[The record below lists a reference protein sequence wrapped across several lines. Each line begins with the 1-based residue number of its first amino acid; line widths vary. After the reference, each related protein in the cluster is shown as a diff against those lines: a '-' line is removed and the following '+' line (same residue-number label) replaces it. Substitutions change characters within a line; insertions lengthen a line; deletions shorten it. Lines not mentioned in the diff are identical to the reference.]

1 MMVNGVQPDVS
12 DEYPIQTAENE
23 GMPPKLER
31 AGRSVGVARG
41 RPTEEDQ
48 WVETGVGVAS
58 VCRTLGL
65 IGGGRP

>member
-1 MMVNGVQPDVS
+1 MANGVGPGVP

-31 AGRSVGVARG
+31 AGRSAGIARG

-48 WVETGVGVAS
+48 WVDTAAGAAIV
-58 VCRTLGL
+58 
-65 IGGGRP
+65 